1 MIGSLIRK
9 YKWYL
14 IAVVALYAA
23 ISIWL
28 FFLTDAPQTVP
39 FEYEVH

>member
-1 MIGSLIRK
+1 MIGELIRK

-14 IAVVALYAA
+14 TALVIVYSVV
-23 ISIWL
+23 SIWL

-39 FEYEVH
+39 FEYEIR